1 MILLDLLR
9 RPPFVW
15 LIFFESGD
23 DRPVPPSTSGGKE
36 MVRGISREDSLAV
49 LAARKDGKR
58 GWHSMYREQKI
69 GR

>member
-15 LIFFESGD
+15 LIFLESGD

-49 LAARKDGKR
+49 FAARRGGK
-58 GWHSMYREQKI
+58 GGMHSVY
-69 GR
+69 